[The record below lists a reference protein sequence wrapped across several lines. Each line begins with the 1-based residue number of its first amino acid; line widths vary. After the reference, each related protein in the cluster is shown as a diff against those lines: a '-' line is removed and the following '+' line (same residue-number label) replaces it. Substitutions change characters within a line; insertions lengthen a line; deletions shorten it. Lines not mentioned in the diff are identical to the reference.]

1 MATIRGAP
9 PPTKRGHGAGEARL
23 PWRNWV
29 RSLPVC
35 LVILSLA
42 IPVLAR
48 DAKLERRYQGQQGKL
63 RRQGNSVKKVKI
75 LIRMSAIDLEIVS
88 RRVRRGLFSE
98 ADRILER
105 YAGAVGRAE
114 RVLKD
119 SKRDPQRKPGGFK
132 HLEISLRKQLRQL
145 TDLRDLYPFDRQQV
159 IDRTIA
165 CAETVKQ
172 RMIAALFGPVHTG
185 RSNGGSAGSG
195 QTGTDQCRPRPGVR
209 IIRE

>member
-1 MATIRGAP
+1 MNAMATIRGAP
-9 PPTKRGHGAGEARL
+9 PFTR
-23 PWRNWV
+23 WRHLVSEGRRPQRWV

-35 LVILSLA
+35 LLILSLA

-63 RRQGNSVKKVKI
+63 KRQGNSVKQVKI

-88 RRVRRGLFSE
+88 RRVRRGLYSE

-105 YAGAVGRAE
+105 YSGAVGRAE
-114 RVLKD
+114 QVLKD

-145 TDLRDLYPFDRQQV
+145 ADLRDRYPFDRQQV
-159 IDRTIA
+159 IDGAIA
-165 CAETVKQ
+165 CAESVKR
-172 RMIAALFGPVHTG
+172 RMIAALFGPDNTG
-185 RSNGGSAGSG
+185 RSSGGSAGSG
-195 QTGTDQCRPRPGVR
+195 QTGKAEDPSPCGVK
-209 IIRE
+209 

>member
-1 MATIRGAP
+1 LNSKATIDAAPRSPGRRHPLSQGSRDLRG
-9 PPTKRGHGAGEARL
+9 
-23 PWRNWV
+23 WFQ
-29 RSLPVC
+29 SLLVC
-35 LVILSLA
+35 LVIASLA

-48 DAKLERRYQGQQGKL
+48 DTKLERKYQGQQAKL

-75 LIRMSAIDLEIVS
+75 LIRMSAMDLEFVS
-88 RRVRRGLFSE
+88 RRVRRGLYSE

-105 YAGAVGRAE
+105 YAGTVGQAE
-114 RVLKD
+114 QVLKD

-165 CAETVKQ
+165 CAEVVKQ
-172 RMIAALFGPVHTG
+172 RMIAALFGPGNTG
-185 RSNGGSAGSG
+185 RSNEGSAGAG
-195 QTGTDQCRPRPGVR
+195 QTGTDEGSSPCRT
-209 IIRE
+209 E

>member
-1 MATIRGAP
+1 MKAMATIYGAP
-9 PPTKRGHGAGEARL
+9 RPTGRGRGVRKPRL
-23 PWRNWV
+23 PCCSWA

-42 IPVLAR
+42 SPLLAR
-48 DAKLERRYQGQQGKL
+48 DTKLERQYQGQQAKL
-63 RRQGNSVKKVKI
+63 RRQGNTVKKVKI
-75 LIRMSAIDLEIVS
+75 LIKMSAIDLEVVS
-88 RRVRRGLFSE
+88 RRVRGGLYTD

-105 YAGAVGRAE
+105 YAGTVARAE

-119 SKRDPQRKPGGFK
+119 SQRDPQRKPAGFK

-165 CAETVKQ
+165 CAETVKR
-172 RMIAALFGPVHTG
+172 RMIAALFGPDNTG
-185 RSNGGSAGSG
+185 RSNGGSAGAG
-195 QTGTDQCRPRPGVR
+195 RKGTDEDPSPCR
-209 IIRE
+209 IE

>member
-1 MATIRGAP
+1 MATICGAP
-9 PPTKRGHGAGEARL
+9 RPSRRRRLVSKAGRRCRR
-23 PWRNWV
+23 WF

-48 DAKLERRYQGQQGKL
+48 DTKLERQYQGQQGKL

-88 RRVRRGLFSE
+88 RGVRRGSYSE

-105 YAGAVGRAE
+105 YAGTVGRAE

-145 TDLRDLYPFDRQQV
+145 SDLRDLYPFDRQQV
-159 IDRTIA
+159 IDRAIA
-165 CAETVKQ
+165 CAEAVKQ
-172 RMIAALFGPVHTG
+172 RMIAALFGPDNTG

-195 QTGTDQCRPRPGVR
+195 QAGTAGDPSPCR
-209 IIRE
+209 IE

>member
-1 MATIRGAP
+1 MKAMATICGAP
-9 PPTKRGHGAGEARL
+9 RPTGRGRGVRKLRL
-23 PWRNWV
+23 PCCSWF
-29 RSLPVC
+29 RSLWVC

-42 IPVLAR
+42 IPVLAW
-48 DAKLERRYQGQQGKL
+48 DTKLERKYQGQQAKL

-75 LIRMSAIDLEIVS
+75 LIRMSAMDLEFVS
-88 RRVRRGLFSE
+88 RRVGRGLYSE

-105 YAGAVGRAE
+105 YAGTVGRAE
-114 RVLKD
+114 QVLKD

-145 TDLRDLYPFDRQQV
+145 ADLRDLYPFDRQQV

-165 CAETVKQ
+165 CAEAVKQ
-172 RMIAALFGPVHTG
+172 RMIAALFGPDNTG

-195 QTGTDQCRPRPGVR
+195 QTGTAEDPSPCR
-209 IIRE
+209 ID

>member
-1 MATIRGAP
+1 MATTDGAP
-9 PPTKRGHGAGEARL
+9 RPARRRHLVSEGIRRRG
-23 PWRNWV
+23 WT

-48 DAKLERRYQGQQGKL
+48 DAKLERRYKGQQGKL
-63 RRQGNSVKKVKI
+63 SRQGNSVKKVKI

-88 RRVRRGLFSE
+88 RGVRSGLYSE

-105 YAGAVGRAE
+105 YAVSVGRAE
-114 RVLKD
+114 QVLKD
-119 SKRDPQRKPGGFK
+119 SKRDPQRKSGGFK

-145 TDLRDLYPFDRQQV
+145 ADLRDLYPFDRQQV

-165 CAETVKQ
+165 CAEAVKQ
-172 RMIAALFGPVHTG
+172 RMIAALFGPDNTG
-185 RSNGGSAGSG
+185 REVGGSAEAG
-195 QTGTDQCRPRPGVR
+195 QAATAEVPSLCRP
-209 IIRE
+209 E

>member
-1 MATIRGAP
+1 LKAMATTCGAP
-9 PPTKRGHGAGEARL
+9 PPSRRRHPVSEGRSPRRWL
-23 PWRNWV
+23 

-48 DAKLERRYQGQQGKL
+48 DTKLERQYQGQQGKL
-63 RRQGNSVKKVKI
+63 RRQGNTVKKVKI

-88 RRVRRGLFSE
+88 RRVRSGLFSD

-114 RVLKD
+114 QVLKD

-145 TDLRDLYPFDRQQV
+145 ADLRDRYPFDRQQV

-165 CAETVKQ
+165 CAEAVKQ
-172 RMIAALFGPVHTG
+172 RMIAALFGPDNTG

-195 QTGTDQCRPRPGVR
+195 QTGTAEDPSPCGVK
-209 IIRE
+209 

>member
-1 MATIRGAP
+1 MKAMATTCGAP
-9 PPTKRGHGAGEARL
+9 PPSRRRHPVSEGRS
-23 PWRNWV
+23 PRRWF

-42 IPVLAR
+42 MPVLAR
-48 DAKLERRYQGQQGKL
+48 DTKLERQYQGQQGKL
-63 RRQGNSVKKVKI
+63 RRQGNTVKKVKI

-88 RRVRRGLFSE
+88 RRVRSGLFSD

-114 RVLKD
+114 QVLKD

-145 TDLRDLYPFDRQQV
+145 ADLRDRYPFDRQQV

-165 CAETVKQ
+165 CAEAVKQ
-172 RMIAALFGPVHTG
+172 RMIAALFGPDNTG

-195 QTGTDQCRPRPGVR
+195 QTGTAEDPSPCGVK
-209 IIRE
+209 

>member
-1 MATIRGAP
+1 MKAMATTCGAP
-9 PPTKRGHGAGEARL
+9 PPSR
-23 PWRNWV
+23 WRHPVSEGRRPRRWF
-29 RSLPVC
+29 RSLPLC

-42 IPVLAR
+42 IPVLAQ
-48 DAKLERRYQGQQGKL
+48 DTKLERQYQGQQAKL
-63 RRQGNSVKKVKI
+63 RRQGNTVKKVRI

-88 RRVRRGLFSE
+88 RRVRRGLYSD

-114 RVLKD
+114 QVLKD

-145 TDLRDLYPFDRQQV
+145 ADLRDRYPFDRQQG
-159 IDRTIA
+159 IDGAIA
-165 CAETVKQ
+165 CAEAVKQ
-172 RMIAALFGPVHTG
+172 RMIAALFGPDNTG

-195 QTGTDQCRPRPGVR
+195 QSGTAEELSPCR
-209 IIRE
+209 ID

>member
-1 MATIRGAP
+1 MKAMATICGAP
-9 PPTKRGHGAGEARL
+9 PPSG
-23 PWRNWV
+23 WRHPVSEGSRRRRRWF

-35 LVILSLA
+35 LVVLSLA
-42 IPVLAR
+42 VPVLAR
-48 DAKLERRYQGQQGKL
+48 DSKLERKYQGQQAKL
-63 RRQGNSVKKVKI
+63 KRQGNSVKKVKI
-75 LIRMSAIDLEIVS
+75 LIRLSAMDLEGVS
-88 RRVRRGLFSE
+88 RRVRRGLYSE

-105 YAGAVGRAE
+105 YAGNVGRAE

-165 CAETVKQ
+165 CAEAVKQ
-172 RMIAALFGPVHTG
+172 RMIAALFGPDNTG

-195 QTGTDQCRPRPGVR
+195 QAGTAEDPSPCR
-209 IIRE
+209 IE

>member
-9 PPTKRGHGAGEARL
+9 RLTGRCHRVREARL
-23 PWRNWV
+23 PHRGWV

-42 IPVLAR
+42 IPVLAQET
-48 DAKLERRYQGQQGKL
+48 KLERRYQGQQGKL
-63 RRQGNSVKKVKI
+63 RRQGNTVKKVKI
-75 LIRMSAIDLEIVS
+75 LIKMSAIDLEIVS
-88 RRVRRGLFSE
+88 RRVRSGLYSD

-119 SKRDPQRKPGGFK
+119 SQRDPQRKPGGFK

-145 TDLRDLYPFDRQQV
+145 ADLRDLYPFDRQQV

-165 CAETVKQ
+165 CAEAVKR
-172 RMIAALFGPVHTG
+172 RMIAALFGPDNTS
-185 RSNGGSAGSG
+185 RSNGGSAGAG
-195 QTGTDQCRPRPGVR
+195 QTGTAGNPSPCL
-209 IIRE
+209 IE

>member
-1 MATIRGAP
+1 MATIDGAP
-9 PPTKRGHGAGEARL
+9 PPSRRRHPVSEDSR
-23 PWRNWV
+23 RRRRWV
-29 RSLPVC
+29 RSLPAC

-48 DAKLERRYQGQQGKL
+48 DNKLERQYQGQLGKL
-63 RRQGNSVKKVKI
+63 RRQGNTVKKVKI

-88 RRVRRGLFSE
+88 RRVRRGLYSE

-105 YAGAVGRAE
+105 YAGTVGRADQ
-114 RVLKD
+114 VLKD

-145 TDLRDLYPFDRQQV
+145 ADLRDRYPFDRQQV

-165 CAETVKQ
+165 CAEAVKQ
-172 RMIAALFGPVHTG
+172 GMIAALFGPDNTG

-195 QTGTDQCRPRPGVR
+195 QTGKAEDPSPCR
-209 IIRE
+209 IE